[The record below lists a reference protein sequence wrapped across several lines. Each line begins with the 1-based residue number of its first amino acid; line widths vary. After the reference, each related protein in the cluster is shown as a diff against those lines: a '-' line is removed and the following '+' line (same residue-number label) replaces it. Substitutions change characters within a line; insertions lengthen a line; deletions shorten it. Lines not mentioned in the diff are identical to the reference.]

1 MSRLHNPLPEQI
13 RHQLALTL
21 GIIELSLIQEQKLYR
36 EDLLHLRIEIL
47 KLYDL
52 LRRYSEIQDEGAE
65 ENSAIVFQ
73 D

>member
-21 GIIELSLIQEQKLYR
+21 GIIELSLIQEEKLHR
-36 EDLLHLRIEIL
+36 EELLHLRTELL

-52 LRRYSEIQDEGAE
+52 LRRYPEIQDERSA
-65 ENSAIVFQ
+65 ENSAIILQ
-73 D
+73 G

>member
-21 GIIELSLIQEQKLYR
+21 GIIELSLIQDEKLYR
-36 EDLLHLRIEIL
+36 EELLHLRTEIL

-52 LRRYSEIQDEGAE
+52 LRRYPEIQDEGAA
-65 ENSAIVFQ
+65 ENGYVPEFW
-73 D
+73 

>member
-1 MSRLHNPLPEQI
+1 MSRLHNPLPEPI

-21 GIIELSLIQEQKLYR
+21 GIIELSLIQEERLYR
-36 EDLLHLRIEIL
+36 EDLLHLRTEIL

-52 LRRYSEIQDEGAE
+52 LKRSPEIQDEGTE
-65 ENSAIVFQ
+65 ENPAIVTQ

>member
-1 MSRLHNPLPEQI
+1 MSRPHNPLPEPI

-21 GIIELSLIQEQKLYR
+21 GLIELSLIQEERLYR
-36 EDLLHLRIEIL
+36 EDLLRLRTEIL

-52 LRRYSEIQDEGAE
+52 LRRYPEIQDEGAE
-65 ENSAIVFQ
+65 ENSVIVTQ

>member
-1 MSRLHNPLPEQI
+1 MSRLHDPLPEQI

-36 EDLLHLRIEIL
+36 EDLLRLRTEIL

-52 LRRYSEIQDEGAE
+52 LRRYPEIQDDGSE

-73 D
+73 S